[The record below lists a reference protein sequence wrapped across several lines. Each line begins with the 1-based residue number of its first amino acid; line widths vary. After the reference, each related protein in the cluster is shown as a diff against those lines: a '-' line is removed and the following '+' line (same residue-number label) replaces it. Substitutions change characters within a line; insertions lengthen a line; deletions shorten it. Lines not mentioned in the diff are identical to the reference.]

1 MKEIL
6 TVKDKIDGKE
16 YSIVRLPDDKDTNIK
31 RILVFDYKE
40 KEMSLAINLCLYDLG
55 DIWDFRFDF
64 NGEEEKYCDTNTFS
78 FADIKDWTQTID
90 ILDMEHDEEYMKQ
103 MDEQDIQ
110 YQKDLAEGK
119 IKTYDPTE
127 GLKAIFS
134 NFGKIFS
141 PDEANEFSDKFP
153 AKIRNYPM

>member
-127 GLKAIFS
+127 GLKDIFS
-134 NFGKIFS
+134 HFGKIFS
-141 PDEANEFSDKFP
+141 PDEAKHT
-153 AKIRNYPM
+153 KT